1 MQAASSIQPTD
12 QTSEPAELRRCL
24 TAVDLTLL
32 GIGAIIGAGIFVI
45 TGIAAATQAGPG
57 IVLSYILAGIACI
70 FCALSYAELASSVG
84 GCGSAYGYAYA
95 AGIGR
100 FAAWI
105 IGWNLLMEYG
115 MNAVIISIGWSGYVE
130 HFLSAIGI
138 ILPRSLVTD
147 PFHGGIVNLPA
158 MTILIAL
165 AGLLSVGTKR
175 GALFNN
181 IIVYIKLAVIALFI
195 VVGVT
200 HVNTE
205 NWHPFLPFGAQGVV
219 NGAGLIF
226 FAFIGFDAVS
236 TAGDEAKNPKRDLPI
251 GILASLAI
259 CTIVYVVVAGIL
271 TGLMQ
276 YPTLNVT
283 SPVATALLNYGH
295 HFTAEVVAI
304 GAIAGLTTATLAFY
318 YGFTRVYIAM
328 SRDGFLPAQAAKLHI
343 KSGAPRRLIWSAA
356 IVMSICAG
364 FFPITQIANLV
375 NIGTLAIFIAVCI
388 SVIVLRVTKPD
399 MPRPF
404 KAPWSPYFPMIGIAL
419 CMYLMSSL
427 PALTWLGFALW
438 TTAGVIMYYAYSK
451 ASNLRKD
458 AIK

>member
-1 MQAASSIQPTD
+1 MHTAVPTQTTTQPV
-12 QTSEPAELRRCL
+12 ELRRCL
-24 TAVDLTLL
+24 SALDLTLL

-57 IVLSYILAGIACI
+57 IVLSYVLAGIACI

-100 FAAWI
+100 LAAWI

-115 MNAVIISIGWSGYVE
+115 LNAVIIAIGWSGYVE

-138 ILPRSLVTD
+138 TLPTSLLTD
-147 PFHGGIVNLPA
+147 PFHGGIANIPA
-158 MTILIAL
+158 IIIILAL
-165 AGLLSVGTKR
+165 ACLLSAGTKR

-195 VVGVT
+195 VVGFT
-200 HVNTE
+200 HINTN
-205 NWHPFLPFGAQGVV
+205 NWQPFLPFGTQGIV

-236 TAGDEAKNPKRDLPI
+236 TAGEEAKNPKRDLPI
-251 GILASLAI
+251 GILASLIA
-259 CTIVYVVVAGIL
+259 CTVVYVIVAGIL
-271 TGLMQ
+271 TGLMH
-276 YPTLNVT
+276 YSTLNIS

-295 HFTAEVVAI
+295 HFTAEIVAI

-328 SRDGFLPAQAAKLHI
+328 SRDGFLPEQVAKVHL
-343 KSGAPRRLIWSAA
+343 KSGTPRRLIWSAA
-356 IVMSICAG
+356 IIMSIFAG
-364 FFPITQIANLV
+364 FLPILQIASLV
-375 NIGTLAIFIAVCI
+375 NIGTLAVFAAVCI
-388 SVIVLRVTKPD
+388 SVIVLRTTKPD
-399 MPRPF
+399 MPRSF
-404 KAPWSPYFPMIGIAL
+404 KTPCSPYFPLIGIAL
-419 CMYLMSSL
+419 CFYLMTSL
-427 PALTWLGFALW
+427 PVSTWISFALW
-438 TTAGVIMYYAYSK
+438 SAAGIILYYSYSK
-451 ASNLRKD
+451 AKNLSKG
-458 AIK
+458 AK

>member
-1 MQAASSIQPTD
+1 MQTAATIQSDNPV
-12 QTSEPAELRRCL
+12 ELRRCL
-24 TAVDLTLL
+24 SALDLTLL

-57 IVLSYILAGIACI
+57 IILSYILAGVACI
-70 FCALSYAELASSVG
+70 FCAFSYAELASSVG

-95 AGIGR
+95 AGIGS
-100 FAAWI
+100 FAAWL

-115 MNAVIISIGWSGYVE
+115 MNAVIISIGWSGYVD

-138 ILPRSLVTD
+138 VLPKSLVND

-158 MTILIAL
+158 IVILLTL
-165 AGLLSVGTKR
+165 ATLLSVGTKQST
-175 GALFNN
+175 AFNN
-181 IIVYIKLAVIALFI
+181 IIVYIKLAVIVLFI
-195 VVGVT
+195 AVGMT
-200 HVNTE
+200 HVNTD
-205 NWHPFLPFGAQGVV
+205 NWHPFLPFGAQGIV

-251 GILASLAI
+251 GILASLIA
-259 CTIVYVVVAGIL
+259 CTIVYVIVAGIL

-276 YPTLNVT
+276 YQTLNIT
-283 SPVATALLNYGH
+283 SPVATALINYGH

-318 YGFTRVYIAM
+318 YGFTRVYLAM
-328 SRDGFLPAQAAKLHI
+328 SRDGFLPEKAAKLHV
-343 KSGAPRRLIWSAA
+343 KSGTPRRLIWSAA
-356 IVMSICAG
+356 LIMSICAG

-375 NIGTLAIFIAVCI
+375 NIGTLAVFSAVCI
-388 SVIVLRVTKPD
+388 SVLVLRMTKPD

-404 KAPWSPYFPMIGIAL
+404 KAPLSPYFPLLGIAL
-419 CMYLMSSL
+419 CVYLMFSL
-427 PALTWLGFALW
+427 PALTWINFTLW
-438 TTAGVIMYYAYSK
+438 MAAGVIIYFAYSK
-451 ASNLRKD
+451 ASNLRKRM
-458 AIK
+458 